1 MPGSLNVPTVAESMF
16 RIGEFARFTRVSAKM
31 LRHWDETGL
40 LRPARVDPATGYR
53 YYGVDQLPRLNRIVL
68 LRDLGFGLEE
78 IGELLHDDLDE
89 IYARRERM
97 LAAEVERAQGQLR
110 AVRARRELMREGRV
124 PADVVVRPVESML
137 VATLTGAV
145 GQDVGELF
153 YRLETHVRAHGARA
167 GRPPLS
173 ILPEP
178 DDETVTVAVPLTWLI
193 PPVESGDVRLL
204 HAVPRMACAVHRG
217 GYDGLPGLLQRML
230 RWLQHAG
237 EQPAGR
243 IREVYLRFGAESELG
258 LPPSYLTDQRANLVT
273 ELQVPVQAATA

>member
-1 MPGSLNVPTVAESMF
+1 MF
-16 RIGEFARFTRVSAKM
+16 RIGEFARFTRVSVKM

-68 LRDLGFGLEE
+68 LRDLGFGLDE
-78 IGELLHDDLDE
+78 IGELLHADLDE
-89 IYARRERM
+89 IYARRERV
-97 LAAEVERAQGQLR
+97 LIAAVEHAQTQLR
-110 AVRARRELMREGRV
+110 AVRARRELMRGGTT
-124 PADVVVRPVESML
+124 PADVVVRTVESML
-137 VATLTGAV
+137 VATLSGGA

-153 YRLETHVRAHGARA
+153 YRLETHVRDLGARA
-167 GRPPLS
+167 GRPPLT

-193 PPVESGDVRLL
+193 PPMDGGDVRLL

-217 GYDGLPGLLQRML
+217 GYGGLPGLLQRML

-243 IREVYLRFGAESELG
+243 IREVYLRFGAEPELG
-258 LPPSYLTDQRANLVT
+258 LPRAYLTDERANLVT
-273 ELQVPVQAATA
+273 ELQVPLLTA